1 MRWRR
6 RIRSTAAWTSCW
18 RTKLRCS
25 RICAS
30 VGKTCSGCALSN
42 GRGASSRERRP
53 RVASC
58 LIFIAPFAWGSQA
71 SSRNNLIHRKL
82 HWEREA
88 NREVTNKLSSGY
100 KGLGPPQLAASPGG
114 QRGHDNT
121 SYNPHRCADSFRWR
135 LVRQGSLVLGLVSAA
150 AHTAGSDI
158 LGGSQRAAPAGVRPD
173 CNVLDRAPRVRANNS
188 SKAIFVT
195 AMWAA
200 SIASISSFGRTPSI
214 TARAA

>member
-1 MRWRR
+1 LVNRAAFDRLEKP
-6 RIRSTAAWTSCW
+6 IVAITSSTESSIGNV
-18 RTKLRCS
+18 RP
-25 RICAS
+25 I
-30 VGKTCSGCALSN
+30 
-42 GRGASSRERRP
+42 GR
-53 RVASC
+53 
-58 LIFIAPFAWGSQA
+58 LQ
-71 SSRNNLIHRKL
+71 
-82 HWEREA
+82 
-88 NREVTNKLSSGY
+88 NKLSSGY

-121 SYNPHRCADSFRWR
+121 SYNTHRCADSFRWR

-173 CNVLDRAPRVRANNS
+173 CNVLDRAPRVRANIS

-200 SIASISSFGRTPSI
+200 SIASISSFGRTPST